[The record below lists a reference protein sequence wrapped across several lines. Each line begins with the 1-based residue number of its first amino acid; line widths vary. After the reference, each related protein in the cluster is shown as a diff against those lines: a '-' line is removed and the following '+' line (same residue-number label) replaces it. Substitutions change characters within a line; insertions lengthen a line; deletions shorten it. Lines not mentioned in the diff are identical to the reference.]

1 MEEKRIK
8 EISNRIIFPFIVLFF
23 LVISDMSII
32 INIPIYRQVFGFIL
46 ITLIPGLLITTLL
59 NHRFNSPLKIVLYSV
74 GMSIAFAMFL
84 GLFLNLIG
92 PLCGINR
99 PLSMIPILIFF
110 NIVIIILLIISFLKN
125 ASGYALPITAR
136 EIYTYLFSRQVSFL
150 LLIVLLGIIGGFAVR
165 YYIWSLFSVIA
176 MFMIATAAILIS
188 FRKFF
193 ERKHYPIAL
202 FIIALTLLLNR
213 TLTSPYLGGSD
224 IHVELFIQK
233 LTEMSAYWDIN
244 ISASNV
250 NTMLSSTIF
259 PTIYTV
265 LLGIDTIFV
274 YKLVFSVLFA
284 LVPVILYYFFK
295 EKVNPE
301 FSFFSVF
308 LFISFYAFFLVLT
321 WLPRQQVAELFFALL
336 MLTLFDE
343 EIPPSPRSFFILVWI
358 SSIVVSHYAL
368 TYISL
373 FLMILASILLYI
385 VREKSTLIKLS
396 TMVFA
401 VIMTLS
407 WYVYVSLSTTLG
419 TIVHI
424 GQRISIAM
432 SDELFSPGA
441 IDPNVDKAL
450 GIGLFDNPFL
460 HVLGHL
466 WQIGIQILIVIGL
479 VYIISEYIRERSH
492 PKFTFIS
499 IAGVL
504 FLFMSM
510 TLPYF
515 ASSLNMDRI
524 FHITLIFISPLC
536 VIGLYFLIKWIFNI
550 LKIRQ
555 LHKDGII
562 SLCLVLVIVPYFLF
576 NAGAIFEVT
585 EKSNN
590 LFFRQG
596 QTTDPFQYLS
606 NSTYYFLNQRVP
618 TEDVYACNWISDSRT
633 PDSIIYS
640 DTSRECELWGYG
652 LIPSQY
658 VSGKYYPPISGGYV
672 FIGRQNI
679 IDNIFISLSE
689 SRVRTAKK
697 HDFNEIR
704 YHLFSRDLIY
714 SNGAIIYH

>member
-8 EISNRIIFPFIVLFF
+8 EISNRIIIPFIVLFF
-23 LVISDMSII
+23 LVISDISII
-32 INIPIYRQVFGFIL
+32 LNIPIYRQVFGFIL
-46 ITLIPGLLITTLL
+46 VTLIPGLLFTSLL

-74 GMSIAFAMFL
+74 GMSIAFAMFF
-84 GLFLNLIG
+84 GFILNYIG
-92 PLCGINR
+92 PLCGFSR
-99 PLSMIPILIFF
+99 PLSMIPILFF
-110 NIVIIILLIISFLKN
+110 LNIEIIILLIMSFLKN
-125 ASGYALPITAR
+125 ASSYVLPITAQ
-136 EIYTYLFSRQVSFL
+136 EIFACLFSRQVSFL

-165 YYIWSLFSVIA
+165 YYIWSLFSVIT
-176 MFMIATAAILIS
+176 MFMIATVAILIV

-244 ISASNV
+244 TSVSNV
-250 NTMLSSTIF
+250 NTMLSSTIL

-265 LLGIDTIFV
+265 LLGIDTIVV
-274 YKLVFSVLFA
+274 YKLVFSGLFA

-295 EKVNPE
+295 GKVNPE

-308 LFISFYAFFLVLT
+308 LFMSFYAFFTVLM

-336 MLTLFDE
+336 LLTLFDKD
-343 EIPPSPRSFFILVWI
+343 IPPFPRSFFILIWI

-373 FLMILASILLYI
+373 FLIILASILLYI
-385 VREKSTLIKLS
+385 VREKSTLFKLS

-407 WYVYVSLSTTLG
+407 WYIYISLSTTLG

-424 GQRISIAM
+424 GQRISIAI

-466 WQIGIQILIVIGL
+466 WQIGIQILIIIGL
-479 VYIISEYIRERSH
+479 FYVISKYIRKRSH
-492 PKFTFIS
+492 PEFTFIS

-536 VIGLYFLIKWIFNI
+536 VIGLYFSIKRIFKI
-550 LKIRQ
+550 FKIRQ
-555 LHKDGII
+555 PQKDKII
-562 SLCLVLVIVPYFLF
+562 SVCLVLVIVPYFLF

-590 LFFRQG
+590 LFLRQDY
-596 QTTDPFQYLS
+596 TTDSAQYLS
-606 NSTYYFLNQRVP
+606 NSTYFFLNQRVP
-618 TEDVYACNWISDSRT
+618 TEDVYACNWISNSRT
-633 PDSIIYS
+633 PKSIIYS

-658 VSGKYYPPISGGYV
+658 VSRKYNPSISGGYV
-672 FIGRQNI
+672 FIGRQNV
-679 IDNIFISLSE
+679 IDNIFISPSE
-689 SRVRTAKK
+689 SRVRTVEK

-704 YHLFSRDLIY
+704 YYLFSRDMIY
-714 SNGAIIYH
+714 SNGAIIYN